1 MRSTGRSR
9 RRARRDGVVLN
20 LDRNPFSVTDVI
32 KERARSDPDWCA
44 IAGDEL
50 ARWKARSYA
59 DLRATL
65 SDVVAYD
72 REGPGGPYQVEVQLL
87 ENRPDYVHVLVD
99 VCAPHGLLCRP
110 LSESF
115 IRYADGRLA

>member
-1 MRSTGRSR
+1 MGTG
-9 RRARRDGVVLN
+9 
-20 LDRNPFSVTDVI
+20 
-32 KERARSDPDWCA
+32 PDLHA
-44 IAGDEL
+44 IAGEEV
-50 ARWKARSYA
+50 ARWKARPYA
-59 DLRATL
+59 DLRALL

-87 ENRPDYVHVLVD
+87 ENRPNYVHVSVA
-99 VCAPHGLLCRP
+99 VCAPHGFVCRP